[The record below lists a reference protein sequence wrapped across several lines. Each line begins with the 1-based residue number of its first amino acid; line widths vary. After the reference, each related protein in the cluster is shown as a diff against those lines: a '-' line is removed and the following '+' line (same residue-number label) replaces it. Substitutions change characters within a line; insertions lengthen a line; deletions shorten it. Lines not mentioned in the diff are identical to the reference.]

1 MTAGP
6 WLGSS
11 TGAMEATRRSENE
24 ERREKPAAA
33 AGEPE
38 ARLHVLT
45 GALMLSLFLAATE
58 TTFVT
63 TAMPTIV
70 AQLGGLSTFSWV
82 FSGFMLSFTASIAIF
97 GKLSDLYGR
106 RNIYVAAMTIFLV
119 GSVLCGIARDM
130 SELILFRIVQGIGA
144 GGFMPLIFAII
155 GDVYSFEQRTRV
167 QGLFASAWGIASI
180 LGPVVGG
187 FLVDGLSWRWVFL
200 LNLPA
205 GLVST
210 AVLLLVWTDTHE
222 RTRTR
227 IDFVGAALLV
237 GGIVSMLLALLAVE
251 RLDGWR
257 SPSTWA
263 LVAVAAALWSAL
275 WRVERTA
282 ADPVIPVTLFRDRL
296 FVAACGHAFTSGFAV
311 FGSLTFIPL
320 FVQFGFG
327 VGATEAGA
335 ALIPL
340 LLPWVVSSNVGSR
353 LLLHYP
359 YRNVALWGVSL
370 IIVGLAGTTAAGLD
384 TRRAFFTIHSAL
396 IGIGMGLSSPVFLIA
411 VQTALPRARLGTATS
426 TLQLCRSIGA
436 AIGVTIMG
444 TILSYCVGSGIQE
457 ARAGHAGEVP
467 KLSGEIRHGLDVAER
482 GVFGIAFIAALGS
495 LAFTL
500 AAPGGHLRGRIEDVP
515 AGAGVPEPL

>member
-1 MTAGP
+1 
-6 WLGSS
+6 
-11 TGAMEATRRSENE
+11 MEATRRSEKD
-24 ERREKPAAA
+24 ERRATPAAA
-33 AGEPE
+33 AGGPE

-58 TTFVT
+58 ATFVT

-82 FSGFMLSFTASIAIF
+82 FSAYMLSSTASIAIF
-97 GKLSDLYGR
+97 GKLSDLFGR
-106 RNIYVAAMTIFLV
+106 RSVYLSAMTIFLV

-130 SELILFRIVQGIGA
+130 NELIVFRIVQGLGA
-144 GGFMPLIFAII
+144 GGLMPLIFAII

-167 QGLFASAWGIASI
+167 QGFFASAWGIASI

-200 LNLPA
+200 LNLPL

-222 RTRTR
+222 RTRTP

-237 GGIVSMLLALLAVE
+237 GGIVSLLLALLALE
-251 RLDGWR
+251 RPDGWR

-275 WRVERTA
+275 WRVERA
-282 ADPVIPVTLFRDRL
+282 AVDPVVPVTLFRDRL
-296 FVAACGHAFTSGFAV
+296 FFAACGHAFTSGFAV

-320 FVQFGFG
+320 FVQFGIG

-359 YRNVALWGVSL
+359 YRSVAIWGVSL
-370 IIVGLAGTTAAGLD
+370 ILCGLAGTTVAGLD

-411 VQTALPRARLGTATS
+411 VQTGMPRARLGTATS

-436 AIGVTIMG
+436 AIGVTVMG
-444 TILSYCVGSGIQE
+444 TILTYCVGSGIQE
-457 ARAGHAGEVP
+457 ARAGHGGQERE
-467 KLSGEIRHGLDVAER
+467 LSAEIRDGLGAAER
-482 GVFGIAFIAALGS
+482 GVFGAAFLAALGS

-500 AAPGGHLRGRIEDVP
+500 SAPGGHLRGKIEDVP
-515 AGAGVPEPL
+515 AGGIAEPL